1 MNPRDFKELRRSAKD
16 LTPQQRHILA
26 GELQEGLQ
34 TDNPVLEQID
44 RTFSEHPCCPHCH
57 HEQVAKWGRVKGL
70 QRYRCAAC
78 RRQFTPL
85 TKTSLSR
92 LRKREKWGA
101 YLEAMEDGLS
111 VRKAAQRIGVNRNT
125 SFLWRHRFLAGPA
138 EAKPTRLRGIV
149 ESDETFI
156 RRSRKGERHLDRPAR
171 KRGSK
176 AKNEG
181 PSPQEWVPVLVARDR
196 SAVTT
201 DVMLPEVTA
210 QTLKNALVPVL
221 DKEAV
226 LCHDGLPQYF
236 TMARE
241 TGIAHRTVYAAHGKR
256 VIKGIFHIQNV
267 NAYHSRLKEKEWM
280 ERFHGVATRYL
291 GNYLGWRR
299 FLEMKRPS
307 VGFSKAVIRSIV
319 APDRLHFLTGT

>member
-1 MNPRDFKELRRSAKD
+1 MNPRDSKELRRSTQD
-16 LTPQQRHILA
+16 LTPQQRHVLA
-26 GELQEGLQ
+26 EDLQDATQ
-34 TDNPVLEQID
+34 TENPVLAQID
-44 RTFSEHPCCPHCH
+44 RAFSEHPRCPHCQDEH
-57 HEQVAKWGRVKGL
+57 VAKWGRVKGL
-70 QRYRCAAC
+70 QRYRCEAC

-85 TKTSLSR
+85 TNTPLSG

-111 VRKAAQRIGVNRNT
+111 VRKAAQRIGVNHKT
-125 SFLWRHRFLAGPA
+125 TFLWRHRFLACPPK
-138 EAKPTRLRGIV
+138 EKPTLLRGIV

-156 RRSRKGERHLDRPAR
+156 RRSRKGERHMERPAR
-171 KRGSK
+171 KRGTR
-176 AKNEG
+176 APNTGTDPKN
-181 PSPQEWVPVLVARDR
+181 WVPVLVARDR

-201 DVMLPEVTA
+201 DIILSEVTA
-210 QTLKNALVPVL
+210 QTLKNTLVPVL

-256 VIKGIFHIQNV
+256 VVKGIFHIQNV
-267 NAYHSRLKEKEWM
+267 NAYHSRLKGWM

-291 GNYLGWRR
+291 PNSLGWRR
-299 FLEMKRPS
+299 FLERPS
-307 VGFSKAVIRSIV
+307 APMGFPERIILAIV
-319 APDRLHFLTGT
+319 APAGHHSHAGT